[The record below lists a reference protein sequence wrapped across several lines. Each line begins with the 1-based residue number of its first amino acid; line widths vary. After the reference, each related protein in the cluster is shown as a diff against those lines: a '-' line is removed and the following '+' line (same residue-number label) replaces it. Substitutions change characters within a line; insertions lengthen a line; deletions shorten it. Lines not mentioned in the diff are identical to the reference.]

1 MCDVDNRSCL
11 MTGGAVAAVGGSTG
25 AVSLAKKLR
34 DITKEEAVKSYED
47 LKKIAVGCKKSAP
60 LGRAGIAA
68 LDYFFL
74 QHRLKAKTKK
84 HISFANAIK
93 QRKTLRYIDGK
104 IRQIDGS
111 PTFKD
116 KKKLLKRRYGIFQ
129 LYYGSINQFR
139 PTEALKVYCRF
150 KPRVGI
156 LDFSAGWG
164 GRCLAAMAAG
174 IPYTGIDTNTNM
186 RSAYKKIVKTY
197 DAGAPVN
204 MIWGPSEKVD
214 FSKLKYDLVFTS
226 PPYYILEEYEK
237 MPTYKSKEDFYERFL
252 RKVVQGCWKWLPT
265 DGVLALNMPADM
277 YDAVKGCLP
286 VRASQLKLAV
296 SNRHPT
302 NAAAGR
308 QLGEE
313 KERSELIYVWRKKTP
328 KGTDGWKCDNA

>member
-1 MCDVDNRSCL
+1 MYNGEQINGCSGSCNG
-11 MTGGAVAAVGGSTG
+11 TFGGAVG
-25 AVSLAKKLR
+25 AVSIAKKLR
-34 DITKEEAVKSYED
+34 DITKEDAVKSYED
-47 LKKIAVGCKKSAP
+47 LKKIAAGCSKAAQLS
-60 LGRAGIAA
+60 RAGIAA

-84 HISFANAIK
+84 HISFANAVK
-93 QRKTLRYIDGK
+93 QRKTLRYINDK
-104 IRQIDGS
+104 IRQINGNS
-111 PTFKD
+111 AFKD
-116 KKKLLKRRYGIFQ
+116 RIRLLKRRYSIFQ

-150 KPRVGI
+150 KPRIGI
-156 LDFSAGWG
+156 LDFSSGWG

-186 RSAYKKIVKTY
+186 RSAYNNILKTY
-197 DAGAPVN
+197 GGANTNVK

-252 RKVVQGCWKWLPT
+252 RTVVRGCWKWLPQ

-277 YDAVKGCLP
+277 FDAVKGCLP
-286 VRASQLKLAV
+286 VRASKLKLAV

-308 QLGEE
+308 RIGEE
-313 KERSELIYVWRKKTP
+313 VERGEFIYVWRKKTAR
-328 KGTDGWKCDNA
+328 GTDGWKCD